1 MADPKGG
8 TGSTPP
14 LTRRDQI
21 VATSSGMSSPNSSF
35 GNGSLTQSS
44 SANASFSSS
53 GIERTGSSKK
63 SKEDAKRD
71 KEEEK
76 VRKKDMKKEKERAK
90 MSQSLGLPDGEKILH
105 GTTACQPCTL
115 LMALRVF
122 MCHEESRAPYRQVIC
137 HTTASRI

>member
-44 SANASFSSS
+44 SANASFNS

-105 GTTACQPCTL
+105 GTPASQPCTL
-115 LMALRVF
+115 LIALRVF
-122 MCHEESRAPYRQVIC
+122 MRHEEGRAPNRQVIRY
-137 HTTASRI
+137 TTASRI